1 MLISILR
8 ASDGGDNTGLSRV
21 SVKVRAP
28 ARGGEG
34 GGNRHKP
41 EVVGPAQKSTVLES
55 DEVGHLVAV
64 VAAEDADGDRTF
76 FSIVEGDD
84 EHAFYVSPD
93 KGSVLLAKK
102 LDWERKSEYDLVVEV
117 TDGEFRVR
125 TEVSVAVVRI
135 SEERPRFAQPEYEV
149 GILESAA
156 VGTKIIKVSK

>member
-1 MLISILR
+1 MSLRIYDSNPFICIFSPTSFLR

-64 VAAEDADGDRTF
+64 VAAEDADGDREAIQCKNVGFKSLIMLTF
-76 FSIVEGDD
+76 PNLAESTNIHLGGCNSI
-84 EHAFYVSPD
+84 
-93 KGSVLLAKK
+93 
-102 LDWERKSEYDLVVEV
+102 
-117 TDGEFRVR
+117 
-125 TEVSVAVVRI
+125 
-135 SEERPRFAQPEYEV
+135 
-149 GILESAA
+149 
-156 VGTKIIKVSK
+156 

>member
-1 MLISILR
+1 M
-8 ASDGGDNTGLSRV
+8 
-21 SVKVRAP
+21 
-28 ARGGEG
+28 
-34 GGNRHKP
+34 
-41 EVVGPAQKSTVLES
+41 
-55 DEVGHLVAV
+55 
-64 VAAEDADGDRTF
+64 
-76 FSIVEGDD
+76 EGDD

-156 VGTKIIKVSK
+156 VGTKIIKVGE